1 MKKIV
6 TLFIASAA
14 AFSAFAAPPEAK
26 GAERKKEACEWQGAP
41 SIDSIMRQWQSALPI
56 DSVAK
61 QRQEQVLAQMQERAG
76 ADLLRQSVA
85 PGDSA
90 GKQQRHKQRQEQM
103 QARKVGYFT
112 TQLELTPE
120 EAALFW
126 PVYNEYWK
134 KRDDLFNERNSLIRK
149 AKRDKVDDKKAL
161 QIAQRMVGNLQDDA
175 NLTREYNEKFT
186 KILSPQKLLKYYIAE
201 ESFKVELLN
210 VLRKHGSKVEN

>member
-14 AFSAFAAPPEAK
+14 AFSAFATPPETE

-41 SIDSIMRQWQSALPI
+41 SIDSI
-56 DSVAK
+56 AK
-61 QRQEQVLAQMQERAG
+61 QRYQQRQEQMLAQVQARAG

-90 GKQQRHKQRQEQM
+90 GRQQRHKQRQEQM

-161 QIAQRMVGNLQDDA
+161 QIAQRMVDNLQDDA